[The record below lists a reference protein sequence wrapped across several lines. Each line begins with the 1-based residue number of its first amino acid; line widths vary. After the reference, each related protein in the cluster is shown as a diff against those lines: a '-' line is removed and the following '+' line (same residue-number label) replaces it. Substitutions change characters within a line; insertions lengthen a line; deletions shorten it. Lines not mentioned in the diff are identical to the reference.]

1 MAWCFQSGVYA
12 IIFSYIR
19 SVSIQ
24 YSWSVCI
31 PLRSLFFLCVFVV
44 PVTVHLITP
53 QQQQREFVVQ
63 WVGRAQL
70 ALSFVSGCPGK
81 GVPAF
86 LGCDLRVRA
95 QLPGWWLCAHARP
108 SFVILGY
115 PGPVGGSNRVQPI
128 YTLYAR
134 RRCTSVVL
142 FVQIYHVNVRAILS
156 HV

>member
-1 MAWCFQSGVYA
+1 MQLFFHISDRFPYNTVDQY
-12 IIFSYIR
+12 
-19 SVSIQ
+19 VSHFDPC
-24 YSWSVCI
+24 S
-31 PLRSLFFLCVFVV
+31 FLCVFVV
-44 PVTVHLITP
+44 PVTVHLTITP

-63 WVGRAQL
+63 WVGRARL
-70 ALSFVSGCPGK
+70 ALSFVSGCPGR

-95 QLPGWWLCAHARP
+95 QLPGWWLCAHAGP